1 MTKVEILVEKDE
13 KNERLI
19 PTAWRP
25 SFSKIIDAFCKK
37 DYSLSSGIVDVSS
50 VSNETAIHI
59 KEYIQDY
66 GEELIKLSDE
76 TWDSSICIWMGSHW
90 DVLID
95 LWTAGEGRSDLVLGA
110 QVTEK
115 DNRYIIDIG
124 MVYVP

>member
-1 MTKVEILVEKDE
+1 MSKIEVAVEKDDE
-13 KNERLI
+13 NELPI
-19 PTAWRP
+19 PTVWR
-25 SFSKIIDAFCKK
+25 STFSNIVDAFAKK
-37 DYSLSSGIVDVSS
+37 DYSLSNGIADVSS
-50 VSNETAIHI
+50 ISNETAIHI

-66 GEELIKLSDE
+66 GEELTQLSDE
-76 TWDSSICIWMGSHW
+76 TWESSMCIWMGSHW